1 MICSRRAPGQ
11 LVCCRHP
18 HVVSC
23 TALGTII
30 PCDTMSRTARVSRP
44 SPASRAG
51 RHGYLLQSP
60 VRLDFVPEVT
70 TLPVECDADAH
81 AIAALFAGAFRARAG
96 GMGSDGAVMVRRS
109 LRVIPFHAGT
119 FRRRGRCAAA
129 CCSVL
134 CCVATCCTL
143 CCNMVCCVAV
153 WCAVLQQVRLSW
165 ERRSVVDE
173 TRCMHA
179 ACHAACKRD
188 ACMWRTHVSERL
200 SQRHSTLSRVRS
212 HAFDS
217 ALCACAACHRQALCA
232 CAAMRSTRPKSTWRT
247 NAFAVHML
255 AVHVCMC
262 ACVRAYMFVCVCACC
277 MRVRNVCLRECVN
290 M

>member
-1 MICSRRAPGQ
+1 MICSLPAPGQ

-51 RHGYLLQSP
+51 RHDYLLQSP

-70 TLPVECDADAH
+70 TIPVECDADAH

-109 LRVIPFHAGT
+109 LRAIPFHAGT

-129 CCSVL
+129 CCSLL

-143 CCNMVCCVAV
+143 CCNMVCCVAA

-212 HAFDS
+212 VPSPGSARVRSHAFDS
-217 ALCACAACHRQALCA
+217 AQIYMAHQCVCRAHAC
-232 CAAMRSTRPKSTWRT
+232 RT
-247 NAFAVHML
+247 CLN
-255 AVHVCMC
+255 VCMC
-262 ACVRAYMFVCVCACC
+262 ACVH
-277 MRVRNVCLRECVN
+277 VCLRMRMLHACAQCVPA
-290 M
+290 